1 MTTITAKPARER
13 ASFDMHMVALTAAL
27 VGFGIVAVFSA
38 SFARAAAS
46 SIDSF
51 YLVKRQTV
59 AAIVG
64 AVAMLV
70 MARLSMERVRELAY
84 GAAALAAVS
93 LALVLVLGVAINGA
107 RRWFPVGFFHLQP
120 SEFAKLAVVLA
131 AARFAID
138 NPRRMRTLKGLMAPL
153 GMAAGLAALVVVEPD
168 LGTAVVIMA
177 LAFVVCHFAGARARH
192 LGAYMAVG
200 IALLVVAI
208 VAEPYRLKRIE
219 AWVKPHET
227 SLTSGYQLRHSVIAL
242 GAGGV
247 IGRGLGESR
256 EKYAYLP
263 AAETDCIFAIV
274 GEETGLLGT
283 WGLLAL
289 FALLIWRGMTASLR
303 AADPFAALVGAGLT
317 SLIALQV
324 MINVAVVTGMAP
336 TKGAPLPFVSYGG
349 SSLILAMAAVGLLL
363 NVSRQPGRAHAL
375 PPARDHRSVEKPG
388 HPTS

>member
-93 LALVLVLGVAINGA
+93 LA
-107 RRWFPVGFFHLQP
+107 
-120 SEFAKLAVVLA
+120 VVLA

-192 LGAYMAVG
+192 LGAYMAGG
-200 IALLVVAI
+200 IALVVVAI

-289 FALLIWRGMTASLR
+289 FALLVWRGMTASLR
-303 AADPFAALVGAGLT
+303 AADPFAALVGAGVT

-363 NVSRQPGRAHAL
+363 NVSRQPGRAQAL

-388 HPTS
+388 RPTS